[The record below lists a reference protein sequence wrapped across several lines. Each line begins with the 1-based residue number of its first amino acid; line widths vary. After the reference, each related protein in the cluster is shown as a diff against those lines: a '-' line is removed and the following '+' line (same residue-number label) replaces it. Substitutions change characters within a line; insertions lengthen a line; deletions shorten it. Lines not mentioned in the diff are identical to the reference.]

1 MRREEKKARL
11 WAGLGLTEGVM
22 HGRNPYTSM
31 VKNNTDHDPS
41 MVVECG
47 GGMVAK
53 KNYDLL

>member
-11 WAGLGLTEGVM
+11 WAGLGLEEYAWEEPIHRT
-22 HGRNPYTSM
+22 

-41 MVVECG
+41 TVVECG

-53 KNYDLL
+53 KFYDLL